1 MLIMPT
7 KTALGETEHH
17 VLLAATRLG
26 PDANTVAI
34 VREIDARTGREVAPA
49 AVYIALRRLE
59 EHGLVRSRLLTRS
72 DESRARRQFEV
83 TAAGR
88 AVLKTSRARLLSLW
102 KGLDPLWKGR

>member
-1 MLIMPT
+1 MAT

-26 PDANTVAI
+26 PEADTVAI
-34 VREIDARTGREVAPA
+34 VREIEGRAGRAVAPA

-59 EHGLVRSRLLTRS
+59 EHRLVRSKLVTRA

-88 AVLKTSRARLLSLW
+88 TVLKTSRARLLQLW
-102 KGLDPLWKGR
+102 DGLDPLWKER

>member
-1 MLIMPT
+1 MAT

-26 PDANTVAI
+26 AQADTVSI
-34 VREIDARTGREVAPA
+34 VREIESRTGRDVAPA

-59 EHGLVRSRLLTRS
+59 EHRLVRSRLLTRP
-72 DESRARRQFEV
+72 DEARARRQFEV

-102 KGLDPLWKGR
+102 EGLDPIWKRRP

>member
-1 MLIMPT
+1 MLIMAT

-26 PDANTVAI
+26 PAASTVAI
-34 VREIDARTGREVAPA
+34 VREIEARTTRAVAPA

-59 EHGLVRSRLLTRS
+59 EHGLVRSRLTRS
-72 DESRARRQFEV
+72 DHARARRQFEV

-88 AVLKTSRARLLSLW
+88 TVLKTSRARLLSLW